1 MDVPGPGKYDFDK
14 AKIRTLKKNPSTCLG
29 FGNRTDI
36 TAKEKKKDV
45 PGFKYEYGT
54 DFDVTNKSKIKA
66 KTFEKSERM
75 PKIVSNTP
83 GPGAYYVPCSFGVTP
98 DYQGI
103 DRKFTKV

>member
-1 MDVPGPGKYDFDK
+1 
-14 AKIRTLKKNPSTCLG
+14 
-29 FGNRTDI
+29 
-36 TAKEKKKDV
+36 
-45 PGFKYEYGT
+45 
-54 DFDVTNKSKIKA
+54 
-66 KTFEKSERM
+66 M